1 MRKCFIK
8 DYLKCFSNC
17 FRHITC
23 VQCTQLHNL
32 PTHRPVDC
40 ANMLRL
46 VTTSLCLY
54 CQRAQVTPSLLTRP
68 HSTIVHKENRVA
80 VDALYDLCVDISKI
94 RKLKGWVLRQSPLYV
109 SETAT
114 LLRDMGASGPVIA
127 RVLELHPE
135 AILCKPEQMEVQK
148 KVWMSVCASQKDLVG
163 IIEKFPASFFTSSSN
178 HDNQKANIMYFQTLH
193 LNKRIISKLMASAPQ
208 SFSRPV
214 KQNEEMI
221 QTLQKTYLD
230 LGGKEDNLKIWLQKL
245 LTQNP
250 YVLLKPPEVLRD
262 NLTFL
267 RDRGF
272 TSNELLQ
279 LLSKLRGFVTEL
291 NPESMRLTLSYSQET
306 LKCTEA
312 DFREIVLKCPALLY
326 YSVPILTERFKGLLT
341 AGVSMQQIIETPTVL
356 ELTTQIVQ
364 YRIQKLHSFGYDV
377 RTGSL
382 EVLNG
387 TKKDF
392 EMSNGKLCLRRERP
406 LFNPVA
412 PLRTED

>member
-1 MRKCFIK
+1 M
-8 DYLKCFSNC
+8 
-17 FRHITC
+17 
-23 VQCTQLHNL
+23 QCKQLPNS
-32 PTHRPVDC
+32 PAHRSVNC

-46 VTTSLCLY
+46 VTTSLCLH
-54 CQRAQVTPSLLTRP
+54 CQRAQVTPLLLTRP
-68 HSTIVHKENRVA
+68 RSVIVQEENQLA
-80 VDALYDLCVDISKI
+80 VNALYDLSVDITKV
-94 RKLKGWVLRQSPLYV
+94 RKLKGWVLRQSPIYV
-109 SETAT
+109 SETAA

-135 AILCKPEQMEVQK
+135 AILCNPDQMEAQK
-148 KVWMSVCASQKDLVG
+148 NLWMSVCTSQKDLVG
-163 IIEKFPASFFTSSSN
+163 IIEKFPASFFTSSTD
-178 HDNQKANIMYFQTLH
+178 HDNQKANIAYFQTLH

-230 LGGKEDNLKIWLQKL
+230 LGGKEDNMKIWLQKL

-250 YVLLKPPEVLRD
+250 YVLLKLPEALND
-262 NLTFL
+262 NLAFL
-267 RDRGF
+267 RNVGF
-272 TSNELLQ
+272 MGDELLR
-279 LLSKLRGFVTEL
+279 LLSKLKGFVTEL

-306 LKCTEA
+306 LGCTEA
-312 DFREIVLKCPALLY
+312 DLRQIVLQCPALLY
-326 YSVPILTERFKGLLT
+326 YSVPILGDRFKGLLS
-341 AGVSMQQIIETPTVL
+341 AGVSMEQIVETPTVL

-364 YRIQKLHSFGYDV
+364 YRIQKLRSFGYDV
-377 RTGSL
+377 RSGSL

-392 EMSNGKLCLRRERP
+392 EMSYGKLRLRQERP

>member
-1 MRKCFIK
+1 M
-8 DYLKCFSNC
+8 
-17 FRHITC
+17 
-23 VQCTQLHNL
+23 QCTQLPNG

-54 CQRAQVTPSLLTRP
+54 CQRAQVTPLLLTRP
-68 HSTIVHKENRVA
+68 NSSVVHKENLVA
-80 VDALYDLCVDISKI
+80 IDALYDLSVDISKV
-94 RKLKGWVLRQSPLYV
+94 RKLKGWVLRQSPAYV
-109 SETAT
+109 SETAG

-135 AILCKPEQMEVQK
+135 AILCKPEHMEAQK
-148 KVWMSVCASQKDLVG
+148 KLWMSVCASHKDLVG
-163 IIEKFPASFFTSSSN
+163 IIEKFPASFFTSSSD
-178 HDNQKANIMYFQTLH
+178 HDNQKANIVYFQTLH

-221 QTLQKTYLD
+221 RTLQKTYLD
-230 LGGKEDNLKIWLQKL
+230 LGGREDNMKIWLQKL

-272 TSNELLQ
+272 TSNELLR

-306 LKCTEA
+306 LECTEEA
-312 DFREIVLKCPALLY
+312 FREVVLQCPALLY
-326 YSVPILTERFKGLLT
+326 YPVPILADRFKGLLT
-341 AGVSMQQIIETPTVL
+341 AGVSMEQIRETPTVL

-364 YRIQKLHSFGYDV
+364 YRIQKLNSFGYDV

-382 EVLNG
+382 EALNG

-392 EMSNGKLCLRRERP
+392 EMSNGKLRLRRERP

-412 PLRTED
+412 PIRTED

>member
-1 MRKCFIK
+1 MR
-8 DYLKCFSNC
+8 
-17 FRHITC
+17 
-23 VQCTQLHNL
+23 CTQLPNG
-32 PTHRPVDC
+32 THRPVDC

-46 VTTSLCLY
+46 VTTSLSLY
-54 CQRAQVTPSLLTRP
+54 CQRAQVTTLLLTRP
-68 HSTIVHKENRVA
+68 NSSSIHEENLVT
-80 VDALYDLCVDISKI
+80 VDALYDLSVDLSKV
-94 RKLKGWVLRQSPLYV
+94 RKVKGWVLRQSPVYV
-109 SETAT
+109 SEAAA

-135 AILCKPEQMEVQK
+135 AILCKPEQMEAQK
-148 KVWMSVCASQKDLVG
+148 KLWMSVCASQKDLVG
-163 IIEKFPASFFTSSSN
+163 IIEKFPASFFSSSSD
-178 HDNQKANIMYFQTLH
+178 HDNQKANIVYFQTLH

-208 SFSRPV
+208 SFSRPM

-230 LGGKEDNLKIWLQKL
+230 LGGREDNLKIWLQKL

-250 YVLLKPPEVLRD
+250 YVLLKPPEVLRE

-272 TSNELLQ
+272 TSNELLR

-306 LKCTEA
+306 LECTEA
-312 DFREIVLKCPALLY
+312 EFREVILQCPAFLY
-326 YSVPILTERFKGLLT
+326 YSVPILADRFNGLLT
-341 AGVSMQQIIETPTVL
+341 AGISMGQIMETPTVI
-356 ELTTQIVQ
+356 ELTTQIVE
-364 YRIQKLHSFGYDV
+364 YRIQKLSSFGYDV

-392 EMSNGKLCLRRERP
+392 EMSYGKLRLRRERP

>member
-1 MRKCFIK
+1 M
-8 DYLKCFSNC
+8 
-17 FRHITC
+17 
-23 VQCTQLHNL
+23 QCTQLPKG

-68 HSTIVHKENRVA
+68 YSSIVHKENLVA
-80 VDALYDLCVDISKI
+80 IDALYDLSVDISKV

-109 SETAT
+109 RETAA

-135 AILCKPEQMEVQK
+135 AILCKPEQMEAQK
-148 KVWMSVCASQKDLVG
+148 KLWMSVCASQKDLVG
-163 IIEKFPASFFTSSSN
+163 IIEKFPASFFTSFSD

-230 LGGKEDNLKIWLQKL
+230 LGGREDNMKTWLQKL

-272 TSNELLQ
+272 TSNELLR

-306 LKCTEA
+306 LECTEA
-312 DFREIVLKCPALLY
+312 EFREIVLQCPALLY
-326 YSVPILTERFKGLLT
+326 YSVPVLTERFTGLLA
-341 AGVSMQQIIETPTVL
+341 AGVSMEQIMETPTVL

-364 YRIQKLHSFGYDV
+364 YRIQKLRSFGYDV

-392 EMSNGKLCLRRERP
+392 EMSNGKLHLRQERP

>member
-1 MRKCFIK
+1 
-8 DYLKCFSNC
+8 
-17 FRHITC
+17 
-23 VQCTQLHNL
+23 
-32 PTHRPVDC
+32 
-40 ANMLRL
+40 MLRL

-68 HSTIVHKENRVA
+68 YSSIVHKENPVA
-80 VDALYDLCVDISKI
+80 IDALYDLSVDISKV

-109 SETAT
+109 NEAAT

-135 AILCKPEQMEVQK
+135 AILCKPEQMEAQK
-148 KVWMSVCASQKDLVG
+148 KLWMSVCASYKDLVG
-163 IIEKFPASFFTSSSN
+163 IIEKFPASFFTSSSD

-230 LGGKEDNLKIWLQKL
+230 LGGREDNMKTWLQKL

-272 TSNELLQ
+272 TSNELLR
-279 LLSKLRGFVTEL
+279 LLSKLRGFITEL
-291 NPESMRLTLSYSQET
+291 NPESMRVTLSYSQET

-312 DFREIVLKCPALLY
+312 ELREIVLQCPALLY
-326 YSVPILTERFKGLLT
+326 YSVPILTERFKGLLA
-341 AGVSMQQIIETPTVL
+341 AGVSMEQIMETPTVL

-364 YRIQKLHSFGYDV
+364 YRIQKLRSFGYDV

-382 EVLNG
+382 EALNG

-392 EMSNGKLCLRRERP
+392 EMSNGKLRLRQERP
-406 LFNPVA
+406 LFNPVS